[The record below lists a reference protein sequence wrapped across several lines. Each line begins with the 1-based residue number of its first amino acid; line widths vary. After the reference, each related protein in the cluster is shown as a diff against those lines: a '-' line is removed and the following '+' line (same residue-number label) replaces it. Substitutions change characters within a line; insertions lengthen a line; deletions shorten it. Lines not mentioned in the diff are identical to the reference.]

1 MRKAYSLFRLLI
13 LLLLGWPVATLSQQ
27 GFRIDLPKE
36 EEYKDRLLRS
46 EKTKEGKLGYPSR
59 LVQNTVTHYNFTY
72 NAARKLNEVLQNAKA
87 AHRDDYSTLLPFYN
101 FSLQTTRKDSTHL
114 DSVIQKASSGIALHD
129 LRNDW
134 NDNLYLLWGMA
145 YYLQEKFDSAF
156 QVFQFINY
164 YYAPH
169 EKDGYFKSIGSRR
182 GGNRANSIASEE
194 KSGLLYKMA
203 VAPPKRNEALL
214 WMIRTQLAQEQLPE
228 AAGLIEMLRN
238 DPVFPKRLK
247 TELEELIALSFYQQ
261 KRWDSAAVHLSKA
274 LEGTST
280 LNEKARWEF
289 LTGQLFERAGNYI
302 AANQY
307 YSRAVPHSADLILEI
322 QARIAAI
329 RANRADLNY
338 ANSNVL
344 RLLEMSTKEKYS
356 AYQDIIY
363 YTAAQMD
370 LNLGNKSRAIES
382 LNQSTKAT
390 TNNTLQRNKA
400 FLQLAE
406 ISYESGS
413 YALAAQ
419 YYDSLKT
426 LDSLPIDPDRL
437 AIKKR
442 ALKSLVSKLAIVE
455 NQDSLL
461 LLASLPEEERKDA
474 VKKIIKQLRKQE
486 GLQEDPALAVS
497 RPTPTIL
504 QAPSL
509 FGNETEK
516 GEWYFYNASSRSRG
530 QAAFIARWGNRPN
543 MDNWRRAASMQATL
557 ALVQASGKDSSGTKL
572 NATGSAID
580 FETLYAGLPLTAE
593 KKKACTDSLAT
604 ALLDAGRIL
613 IEEIEDCA
621 AGLKLLNRINTEF
634 SSYEKM
640 DEVLFH
646 QHNCTWRGGNR
657 DKAAVILK
665 ELNDRFA
672 QSQFTALLNGREST
686 AAQQQSKKYDSIYA
700 PIYALFAEGAY
711 EEAVK
716 LKKEAEQTAGESH
729 WTSQLLY
736 IEAVYYVQQKKDST
750 AIRLLTALQL
760 RYPNSPLYLRAADLL
775 DAISKRARTLEAEKP
790 MMAPVIPS
798 ATPDTSSQHSL
809 SNPYTWEEQTI
820 HLALFVL
827 KEVDPVLAAE
837 AMRSI
842 DNYNRSVFNTRSF
855 HKELVNLDN
864 QFRVIV
870 ISSFENHQEVA
881 NYLAS
886 IKPQSAS
893 EVVPW
898 LPAGK
903 YFWMPISA
911 ANLTVLLQRKD
922 LDVYQ
927 RFLNSRR
934 P

>member
-1 MRKAYSLFRLLI
+1 MRNACSLIGLLI
-13 LLLLGWPVATLSQQ
+13 LLLLGWPVPTLSQQ

-46 EKTKEGKLGYPSR
+46 EKTKEGKLGQPAR
-59 LVQNTVTHYNFTY
+59 LIQNTVTHYNFTY
-72 NAARKLNEVLQNAKA
+72 NATRKLNEILQKAKA
-87 AHRDDYSTLLPFYN
+87 AHREDYSTLLPFYN
-101 FSLQTTRKDSTHL
+101 FSLQTTRKDSTDL

-156 QVFQFINY
+156 QVFQFVNY
-164 YYAPH
+164 YYAPRG
-169 EKDGYFKSIGSRR
+169 KDGYFKSIGSRR
-182 GGNRANSIASEE
+182 DGNRINSIASEE
-194 KSGLLYKMA
+194 KSGLLYKMGT
-203 VAPPKRNEALL
+203 APPKRNEALL
-214 WMIRTQLAQEQLPE
+214 WMIRTHLAQEQLPE

-238 DPVFPKRLK
+238 DPVFPKRLN
-247 TELEELIALSFYQQ
+247 TALEELIALSFYQQ
-261 KRWDSAAVHLSKA
+261 KRWDSAAIHLSKA
-274 LEGTST
+274 LEGAST

-289 LTGQLFERAGNYI
+289 LTGQLFEKAGNYL

-307 YSRAVPHSADLILEI
+307 YSKAIPHSADLILEI

-329 RANRADLNY
+329 RVNRADLDY
-338 ANSNVL
+338 ANSNVR
-344 RLLEMSTKEKYS
+344 RLLEMSSKEKYS

-363 YTAAQMD
+363 YAAAQMD

-413 YALAAQ
+413 YAMAAQ

-426 LDSLPIDPDRL
+426 LDSLPIDPERI

-442 ALKSLVSKLAIVE
+442 ALKSLVSKLATIA

-461 LLASLPEEERKDA
+461 LLASLPEEERKEA
-474 VKKIIKQLRKQE
+474 VKKIVKQLRKQE

-497 RPTPTIL
+497 RPLPTLL

-509 FGNETEK
+509 FGGETEK
-516 GEWYFYNASSRSRG
+516 GEWYFYNVSSRSRG

-543 MDNWRRAASMQATL
+543 MDNWRRVANMQSTL
-557 ALVQASGKDSSGTKL
+557 ALVQASGKDSTGTKSG
-572 NATGSAID
+572 ATGSSID

-593 KKKACTDSLAT
+593 KKKVCTDSLAT

-613 IEEIEDCA
+613 IQEIEDCT
-621 AGLKLLNRINTEF
+621 AGLKLLDRINIEF
-634 SSYEKM
+634 SGYEKM

-646 QHNCTWRGGNR
+646 QHNCAWRGGNL
-657 DKAAVILK
+657 DKATVILK
-665 ELNDRFA
+665 EMNDGYA

-686 AAQQQSKKYDSIYA
+686 VAQQQSKLQDSIYA
-700 PIYALFAEGAY
+700 PIYALFAKGAY

-729 WTSQLLY
+729 WTPQLLY

-750 AIRLLTALQL
+750 AIQLLTSLQL
-760 RYPNSPLYLRAADLL
+760 RYPNSPLYLRATDLL
-775 DAISKRARTLEAEKP
+775 DAISKRAKTSEPEKP
-790 MMAPVIPS
+790 MMAPVIPN
-798 ATPDTSSQHSL
+798 ATADTSSQRPP
-809 SNPYTWEEQTI
+809 SNLYTWEEQTD

-842 DNYNRSVFNTRSF
+842 DNYNRTVFNTRSF

-870 ISSFENHQEVA
+870 ISSFENYQAVT
-881 NYLAS
+881 NYLAN
-886 IKPQSAS
+886 IKPQSAI

-898 LPAGK
+898 LPSEK

-911 ANLTVLLQRKD
+911 ANLITLRQLKD
-922 LDVYQ
+922 LAVYQ
-927 RFLNSRR
+927 RFLNSKR